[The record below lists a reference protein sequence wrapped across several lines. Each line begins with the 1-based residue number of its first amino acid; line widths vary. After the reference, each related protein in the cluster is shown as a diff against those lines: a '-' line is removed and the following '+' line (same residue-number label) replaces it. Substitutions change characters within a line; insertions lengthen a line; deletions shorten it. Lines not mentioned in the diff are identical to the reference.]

1 MKKMNYLYKGYF
13 TVIKGYVYGLLAF
26 LGVGILLSIPMMLM
40 WNWLMPFIFGLPKLN
55 LLQTFGL
62 SVLVNMFT
70 SKLDI
75 NSNRIVSGLLNKSN
89 NTIEFTF
96 EPRKYNGTE
105 LKTASILKQLN
116 KIFQND
122 TIKIYNQ
129 EKNYYYIELNGFI
142 LKNFD
147 INKIELDNSEFINMY
162 DNKH

>member
-75 NSNRIVSGLLNKSN
+75 NTKTVEDVGSLTEMPALTKQYLDLKKELES
-89 NTIEFTF
+89 IE
-96 EPRKYNGTE
+96 E
-105 LKTASILKQLN
+105 
-116 KIFQND
+116 
-122 TIKIYNQ
+122 
-129 EKNYYYIELNGFI
+129 
-142 LKNFD
+142 NFG
-147 INKIELDNSEFINMY
+147 K
-162 DNKH
+162 